1 MNMLYWLCGS
11 ILKVTADTAFR
22 GESYGEH
29 HIPTTGPILVA
40 ANHCSHLDP
49 PLLGAQ
55 IPHQVR
61 FFARKTLWKP
71 GIPAWW
77 MDHIECI
84 PVDRDGADVGALKK
98 TIAALGEGGVV
109 ILFPEGTRSLD
120 GQLQPA
126 KSGVGMIACKTQVP
140 VLPVHLF
147 GSFEAFGRGAKL
159 PQPHPVSYVFGR
171 PLRPADY
178 DDPAAGKQRYQVASD
193 RIMAAIAALE
203 VPARPLI

>member
-1 MNMLYWLCGS
+1 MNVLYWLCGS

-22 GESYGEH
+22 GEVFGANN
-29 HIPTTGPILVA
+29 IPVHGPILFA

-55 IPHQVR
+55 SPHRVR
-61 FFARKTLWKP
+61 FFARKSLWKP

-98 TIAALGEGGVV
+98 TIAALDSGDVV

-120 GQLQPA
+120 GTLQPA
-126 KSGVGMIACKTQVP
+126 KSGVGMIACKSQVP
-140 VLPVHLF
+140 VVPARLF
-147 GSFEAFGRGAKL
+147 GSFEAFGRGDKF
-159 PQPHPVSYVFGR
+159 PRPHPVSYVFGR
-171 PLRPADY
+171 PLAPTDY
-178 DDPAAGKQRYQVASD
+178 DDPTAGKQRYQIASD
-193 RIMAAIAALE
+193 RIMSAIAALE
-203 VPARPLI
+203 IPARPLI